1 MTTTMAALLKRVE
14 RIEAKQHVGAPLR
27 IIANYPVGNAA
38 ARDAL
43 TNWRQ
48 WVADGRATVKGEV
61 LWLMQPPLSVEEW
74 IARYT
79 PAEGPMQ

>member
-1 MTTTMAALLKRVE
+1 MTNIASLLKRVE
-14 RIEAKQHVGAPLR
+14 RIEAEQHVGAPVR

-38 ARDAL
+38 VRDAL

-61 LWLMQPPLSVEEW
+61 LWLMQLPLSVEEW
-74 IARYT
+74 VLKY
-79 PAEGPMQ
+79 GPQYNNM